1 MPPEPRTAVP
11 AWAVLSSALAPV
23 AMIGGWTFA
32 QSLQTG
38 FDPVEGTISALA
50 AADASAPQV
59 MTLGLAL
66 TGACHL
72 VTAAGLRPLPGAARG
87 LLALGGAATAAVA
100 ALPVDAWPRP
110 HGLAAAVAFGALSL
124 WPVGWVRRSPGEQA
138 LSPALGLGSAA
149 VLAGLLAWF
158 VLELQHLT
166 AADGGLTGLSE
177 RVLAGAQSVWPLAVV
192 LLLRRRVYPW
202 GVYPTSRT
210 ILEPHR

>member
-1 MPPEPRTAVP
+1 MPPDSRSAVP
-11 AWAVLSSALAPV
+11 SWALASSAVAPV
-23 AMIGGWTFA
+23 AMIGGWTLA
-32 QSLQTG
+32 QALQTG

-50 AADASAPQV
+50 AADATAPQV

-66 TGACHL
+66 TGVCHL
-72 VTAAGLRPLPGAARG
+72 VTAAGLRPLPWPARG

-100 ALPVDAWPRP
+100 ALPVDAWPRA

-124 WPVGWVRRSPGEQA
+124 WPAGWVRRSPGDRA

-149 VLAGLLAWF
+149 ALVGLLGWF
-158 VLELQHLT
+158 VLELQHGT
-166 AADGGLTGLSE
+166 PSDGALTGLSE

-202 GVYPTSRT
+202 GVSTTVRTS
-210 ILEPHR
+210 LEPHR